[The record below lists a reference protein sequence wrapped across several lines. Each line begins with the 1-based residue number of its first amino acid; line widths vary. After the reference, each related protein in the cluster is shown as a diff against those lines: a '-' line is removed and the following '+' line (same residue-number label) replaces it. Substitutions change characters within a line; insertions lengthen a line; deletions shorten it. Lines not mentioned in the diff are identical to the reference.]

1 MQAIMMQV
9 GALGTNCYILYCEKT
24 LQAAVIDPGGDAAEI
39 LAEIGRRGLTVTCI
53 INTHGHA
60 DHIGANDEIKE
71 RTGAPI
77 LIHEAD
83 AAMLTSAQKN
93 LSVYI
98 GQPVAGAAAD
108 RLLADGDTV
117 EVGEIKLRVL
127 HTPGHTPGG
136 ICLSGEGI
144 VFSGDTLF
152 AQSVGRTDFPGGS
165 HAQLV
170 SSINEK
176 LMGLDDDAKVLPGHG
191 PATTIGEER
200 AMNPFIQ

>member
-1 MQAIMMQV
+1 MQAIMLQV

-39 LAEIGRRGLTVTCI
+39 MNEIGRRNLTVAYI
-53 INTHGHA
+53 LNTHGHA
-60 DHIGANDEIKE
+60 DHIGANDEIKA
-71 RTGAPI
+71 RTNAPI
-77 LIHEAD
+77 CIHEAD

-93 LSVYI
+93 LSLYI
-98 GQPVAGAAAD
+98 GQQISGNQAD
-108 RLLADGDTV
+108 RLLADGDLI
-117 EVGEIKLRVL
+117 ELGEIKLTVV

-136 ICLSGEGI
+136 ICFVGEDF

-165 HAQLV
+165 HVQLV
-170 SSINEK
+170 NSIKNK
-176 LMGLDDDAKVLPGHG
+176 LMALPDAMQVFPGHG

-200 AMNPFIQ
+200 TMNPFIQ